1 MRARRAVAM
10 CMRCAGRTYCKKNI
24 TVFVP
29 KKIHSF
35 MGNIYNFR
43 IKLFFCIEVHKL
55 VLFKSYIWFYTLK

>member
-24 TVFVP
+24 AVFVP

-43 IKLFFCIEVHKL
+43 IKLFFLYRGTQISTVQIIYL
-55 VLFKSYIWFYTLK
+55 VLYS